1 MPHATEEVEAL
12 ASEDDQEA
20 DQNDGLRDG
29 AALSEEGMDRGD
41 LEDLGGEPENEGDHD
56 DENDDWKRWDEVE
69 DEFAGYLTHRDT
81 L

>member
-1 MPHATEEVEAL
+1 MAAL
-12 ASEDDQEA
+12 AIEDYEEA
-20 DQNDGLRDG
+20 DHENDGLSDG
-29 AALSEEGMDRGD
+29 AALSDEGMDRGD

-56 DENDDWKRWDEVE
+56 DEDDDWKRWDDVE